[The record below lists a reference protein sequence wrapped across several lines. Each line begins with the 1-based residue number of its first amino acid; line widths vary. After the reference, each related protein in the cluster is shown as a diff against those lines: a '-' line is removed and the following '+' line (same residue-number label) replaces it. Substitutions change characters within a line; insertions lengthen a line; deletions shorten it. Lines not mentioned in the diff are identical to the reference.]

1 MGMQL
6 TANLMLLW
14 LAAVPL
20 IGSPG
25 PATMSLAAIGAAYGA
40 RAGLQYLAGIIAGTF
55 SVLLM
60 IATGVTG
67 VILAV
72 PALIWMITVVAAAY
86 ILFLAYRIA
95 TAPVMAA
102 DRPADRAPAF
112 SGGFFLAIANPKAF
126 AAIGA
131 AFSGNRLLE
140 NALVFDAVG
149 KILALLAVI
158 VVVNPAWLM
167 FGSVFARVLRNP
179 RSGRV
184 ANILFAGLLVLS
196 VLLAA
201 RGLIGERVLPP

>member
-1 MGMQL
+1 MQL

-20 IGSPG
+20 MGSPG

-40 RAGLQYLAGIIAGTF
+40 RAGLPYLAGIIAGTF
-55 SVLLM
+55 AVLLM

-72 PALIWMITVVAAAY
+72 PALIWLITVVAAAY

-95 TAPVMAA
+95 TAPVMSAG
-102 DRPADRAPAF
+102 RPAESAPSF
-112 SGGFFLAIANPKAF
+112 PGGFFLAVANPKAF

-131 AFSGNRLLE
+131 VYSGNRLQGNDL
-140 NALVFDAVG
+140 LLDAVG

-158 VVVNPAWLM
+158 IVVNLAWLV
-167 FGSVFARVLRNP
+167 FGSVFARVLQNP
-179 RSGRV
+179 RAGRV

-201 RGLIGERVLPP
+201 RGLIGERVLQP